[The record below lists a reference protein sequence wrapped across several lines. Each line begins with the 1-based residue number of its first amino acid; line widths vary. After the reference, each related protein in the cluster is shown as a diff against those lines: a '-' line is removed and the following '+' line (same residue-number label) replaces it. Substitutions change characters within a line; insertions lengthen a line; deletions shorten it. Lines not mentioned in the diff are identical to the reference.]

1 MIDKEVEIYNY
12 VKNALDVEFGEG
24 AVFVLTSYV
33 DNPSKFPC
41 VYMEQT
47 NSFTVNQT
55 NSDEEQYAVLM
66 YQFDIYSNKVYGR
79 KQECRKIANVIDK
92 MMMKCNFTRTAMI
105 HNYNP
110 SEGTVYT
117 NDVHD
122 ENIYRFIVRYEGI
135 GSEKYFYRR

>member
-1 MIDKEVEIYNY
+1 MIDKEVEIYNLIR
-12 VKNALDVEFGEG
+12 NALDDAFGKDE
-24 AVFVLTSYV
+24 VFILTSYV

-47 NSFTVNQT
+47 NSYTINQT
-55 NSDEEQYAVLM
+55 QENTENYAVLSF
-66 YQFDIYSNKVYGR
+66 QFDIYSNKVLGR
-79 KQECRKIANVIDK
+79 KQECKRIAKVIDD
-92 MMMKCNFTRTAMI
+92 MMLKCNFTRVAMI

-122 ENIYRFIVRYEGI
+122 ENIYRFILRYEGV
-135 GSEKYFYRR
+135 GSEGYFYRR